1 MRRALALTAKWLGF
15 GLLIVVLTGLTQ
27 IGGLILV
34 LAWLA
39 TRIWRRRSG
48 RLIATIVLFCVTYAV
63 VSVWIVPPLAAAGG
77 RQALP
82 CTLQDDAPVR
92 PQSLLYCILNRHYA
106 SPRVAEMLDALAADL
121 SQSYPGIQVAYLD
134 ASFPFFDG
142 FPLPPHLSHDD
153 GRKIDLPLYYRDDP
167 GPPSA
172 VATPSP
178 IGYFGFE
185 QPRPGDPQPCAGR
198 NDLITLR
205 WDFDWIQ
212 GLLPTRSLDEG
223 ATALLVRWFVVNAEA
238 YGVER
243 VLLEPHLQR
252 RLGVEAEQVRFQG
265 CRAARHD
272 DHIHVQIRP

>member
-1 MRRALALTAKWLGF
+1 MRRTLALTAKWLGF
-15 GLLIVVLTGLTQ
+15 GLLVVVLTALTQ

-39 TRIWRRRSG
+39 TRIWWRRSG
-48 RLIATIVLFCVTYAV
+48 RLIPTIVLFCVTYAV

-82 CTLQDDAPVR
+82 CSLQDDAPVR

-142 FPLPPHLSHDD
+142 FPMPPHLSHDD
-153 GRKIDLPLYYRDDP
+153 GRKIDLPLYYRNDL

-172 VATPSP
+172 VLTPSP

-205 WDFDWIQ
+205 WDFDWLQ
-212 GLLPTRSLDEG
+212 DLLPTRSLDEV
-223 ATALLVRWFVVNAEA
+223 ATASLVRWFVVNAEA

-252 RLGVEAEQVRFQG
+252 RLAVEDALVRFQG

-272 DHIHVQIRP
+272 DHIHVQVRP